1 MEDIVMETVMFQPPP
16 EWGQRVI
23 KRDDEILLQG
33 TSDKGV
39 TWRDMPIPEF
49 KLVMAE
55 IGLRSSSLNPYKGL
69 GVVNRLQLRN
79 SVEDESFV
87 LGEELQ
93 SIVNSGSLLSK
104 NIESGVETIVFLGAY
119 RTQGL
124 TPGQI
129 WRDEDNY
136 LRIAP

>member
-1 MEDIVMETVMFQPPP
+1 METVMFHSPP

-23 KRDDEILLQG
+23 KRDNEILLQG
-33 TSDKGV
+33 TSDRGV

-55 IGLRSSSLNPYKGL
+55 TGLRSSLLNPYKGL
-69 GVVNRLQLRN
+69 GVVSRLQLRN

-93 SIVNSGSLLSK
+93 SIVDSGSLLSK
-104 NIESGVETIVFLGAY
+104 SVESGVEAIVFLGAY

-124 TPGQI
+124 APGQI

-136 LRIAP
+136 LRVAP